1 MVLFEFY
8 FPSIYL
14 LEFIISLLCVSLK
27 ILPLSYLLLRDYKGL
42 KMLNMIDIRDLR
54 FFFVSGFFAFFTFLA
69 CEIYMYSFIFL
80 SFFIFSHFPWISAI
94 LYFIKKKKKLIW
106 KYSLQSLSKWTHKQ
120 TAATTN
126 SNNKIIRKMCV
137 VTLVP
142 YT

>member
-54 FFFVSGFFAFFTFLA
+54 FFLSQISLLSSPFLHVRFICILLFFFH
-69 CEIYMYSFIFL
+69 S
-80 SFFIFSHFPWISAI
+80 SFFHIFPEFQPFCTS
-94 LYFIKKKKKLIW
+94 LKKKKKLIW